1 MIKNWF
7 SELFRPIEEEG
18 PRAFFP
24 NRNFKET
31 VKEIIKLY
39 VLPWATAGAIMY
51 IFGFSL
57 SLITSN
63 DYFCLAAI
71 EILSLKLW
79 NTTSSLGIVII
90 TASGLLFHIY
100 KQVSDRLFHLGCR
113 LLRFCSELG
122 AMAFGTFIAMFLIA
136 LLYTDFAALKSYLAT
151 FISLLLIITLFII
164 NMIVWWAR
172 YCTEEKVS
180 KPTFLLHIRDNR
192 SYMALFGSIVIAIF
206 IIALLF
212 SESSTTSNTMCVFT

>member
-1 MIKNWF
+1 MIKSWF
-7 SELFRPIEEEG
+7 TELFRPLEEEG

-24 NRNFKET
+24 NGSFKT
-31 VKEIIKLY
+31 TIKNIVATY
-39 VLPWATAGAIMY
+39 VLPWASAGAIMY
-51 IFGFSL
+51 VFGFLL

-79 NTTSSLGIVII
+79 NTVSVLGIVTI

-100 KQVSDRLFHLGCR
+100 KQASDKLFRLGCR

-122 AMAFGTFIAMFLIA
+122 AMAFGTFTAMIFIA
-136 LLYTDFAALKSYLAT
+136 LLYTDFEELKSYLAT

-164 NMIVWWAR
+164 NMIVWWVR
-172 YCTEEKVS
+172 YCTEENVS

-206 IIALLF
+206 ITAFLF
-212 SESSTTSNTMCVFT
+212 SKSSTTSNSICVFT